1 MGCRWEGAAQRG
13 TAWLGQALDPVR
25 IEVQGKFTFVLVKV
39 ENRQGS
45 SRLLVR
51 GRQGCSQA
59 ALMQDVEKEVLF
71 VLHALVH
78 ACLLYSFIQSFIHSF
93 IHETRV
99 QQVCV
104 SIFVIVKV
112 CVCVL
117 SCTARHKPR
126 HIMSCMLA
134 EVNFTGR
141 K

>member
-1 MGCRWEGAAQRG
+1 VRAAHQSGLSAAHALIKFVGLGIRMYLGCRWEGAAQRG

-59 ALMQDVEKEVLF
+59 ALMQDVEKEVCF

-78 ACLLYSFIQSFIHSF
+78 ACIHS
-93 IHETRV
+93 
-99 QQVCV
+99 C
-104 SIFVIVKV
+104 
-112 CVCVL
+112 L
-117 SCTARHKPR
+117 
-126 HIMSCMLA
+126 L
-134 EVNFTGR
+134 
-141 K
+141 